1 MIGKSLVCIK
11 EMWYG
16 DGFVQAIPVGK
27 IFNIVRELEGFE
39 GLVTIIEDPTTLLMM
54 KINNMDYD
62 ESESTVKYFKKI

>member
-1 MIGKSLVCIK
+1 
-11 EMWYG
+11 
-16 DGFVQAIPVGK
+16 
-27 IFNIVRELEGFE
+27 VRELEGFE